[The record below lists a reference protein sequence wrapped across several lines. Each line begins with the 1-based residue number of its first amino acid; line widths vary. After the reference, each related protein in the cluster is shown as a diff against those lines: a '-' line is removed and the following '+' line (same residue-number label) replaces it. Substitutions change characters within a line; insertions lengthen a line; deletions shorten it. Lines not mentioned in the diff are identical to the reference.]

1 MDEFKILKPT
11 DEQLAQIREWKELEA
26 GNNPAK
32 RIKPE
37 VAVEKTI
44 LHGMLSCI
52 LLLVVGVAYIA
63 SSCEISHSS
72 CGPAS
77 LELLSSPCILS

>member
-1 MDEFKILKPT
+1 MSLGPWAGYKDEFKVLKPT

-44 LHGMLSCI
+44 LHGS
-52 LLLVVGVAYIA
+52 
-63 SSCEISHSS
+63 
-72 CGPAS
+72 
-77 LELLSSPCILS
+77 